1 MRIVSVRHR
10 RQTPSTQQESALVV
24 HHEFVDLGQE
34 KIRRDGMNS
43 KDGRHQDS
51 KYVIKQSYEKIYS
64 PRVFSSNAIHPLTLV
79 ISRLSS

>member
-1 MRIVSVRHR
+1 
-10 RQTPSTQQESALVV
+10 
-24 HHEFVDLGQE
+24 
-34 KIRRDGMNS
+34 MNS